1 MYLSKAI
8 DHKSEFLGIFLV
20 PGCMAQTIPLH
31 LAAEKQTVKI
41 IHLLE
46 TS

>member
-1 MYLSKAI
+1 MYLSKPI
-8 DHKSEFLGIFLV
+8 KHKSEILGIFLV
-20 PGCMAQTIPLH
+20 PGCMAETIPLH